1 VSRTDRLRHFDF
13 AAHNAEQA
21 RAWDAFRAGK
31 PYRVPIILG
40 VNSRY
45 FMPIS
50 EANPDNVDFR
60 TYTEDPDVM
69 FDSLLRFQRW
79 SRFNLLQDTELGL
92 PEKWVIGLDFQ
103 NYYEAVWLGCPLYF
117 AEGEVPDSRP
127 AYRDN
132 PESLLDR
139 GIPDP
144 FSGLMAKVLEYQ
156 EHFEHRAKNEDYLGR
171 PIEVTPPWCG
181 LGTDGPMTLCCSL
194 FSADR
199 TCTMLAE
206 EPERMERLLTFVT
219 DAILT
224 KTVAFRKRFGVD
236 VPMDDMMIADDS
248 IALISTPMYKE
259 MILPHHRRIYDTLA
273 TPVGRGIHLCGNAT
287 RHFRMLMEE
296 LGIVTFDTGF
306 PVDFGALRRE
316 LGPTARI
323 WGGPHVELLRTATP
337 EEVRLEVERIL
348 SSGILEGGM
357 FVLREG
363 NNLAPHTPIENT
375 EAMYHAGR
383 EFGLLGA
390 ES

>member
-1 VSRTDRLRHFDF
+1 MPRSDRLHDFDF
-13 AAHNAEQA
+13 AAHNTEQA
-21 RAWDAFRAGK
+21 RAWEAFCAGN

-45 FMPIS
+45 FMPIP
-50 EANPDNVDFR
+50 EANPEAVDFR
-60 TYTEDPDVM
+60 AYTENPDVM

-79 SRFNLLQDTELGL
+79 SRFNLLQDAELGL
-92 PEKWVIGLDFQ
+92 PDKWVIGLDFQ

-117 AEGEVPDSRP
+117 ADGEVPDSRP
-127 AYRDN
+127 AFRDN
-132 PESLLDR
+132 PEALLER

-156 EHFEHRAKNEDYLGR
+156 EHFEHRAQNEDYLGR

-194 FSADR
+194 FSADL
-199 TCTMLAE
+199 TCTLLAE

-219 DAILT
+219 DTILT
-224 KTVAFRKRFGVD
+224 KTVAFRKRYGVD
-236 VPMDDMMIADDS
+236 LPMDNLMIADDS
-248 IALISTPMYKE
+248 IALISTHMYKE

-287 RHFRMLMEE
+287 RHFRTLMDE

-316 LGPTARI
+316 LGPRARI
-323 WGGPHVELLRTATP
+323 WGGPHIELLRTATP
-337 EEVRLEVERIL
+337 NEVRSEVQRIL
-348 SSGILEGGM
+348 ESGILDGGM

-383 EFGLLGA
+383 EFGVL
-390 ES
+390 S

>member
-1 VSRTDRLRHFDF
+1 MPRSDRLQHFDF
-13 AAHNAEQA
+13 SAHNAEQG
-21 RAWDAFRAGK
+21 RAWEAFRAGR

-45 FMPIS
+45 FMPIP
-50 EANPDNVDFR
+50 EANPEGVDFR
-60 TYTEDPDVM
+60 RYTDDPDVM
-69 FDSLLRFQRW
+69 FESLLCFQRW
-79 SRFNLLQDTELGL
+79 SRFNLLQDSELGL
-92 PEKWVIGLDFQ
+92 PQKWVIGLDFQ

-127 AYRDN
+127 AFSEN
-132 PESLLDR
+132 PEGLLDR

-156 EHFEHRAKNEDYLGR
+156 EHFETRARNGEYLDR

-181 LGTDGPMTLCCSL
+181 IGTDGPMTLCCSL
-194 FSADR
+194 FSAEL

-206 EPERMERLLTFVT
+206 QPERMERLLTFVT

-224 KTVAFRKRFGVD
+224 RTIAFRKRYGVD
-236 VPMDDMMIADDS
+236 VPMDNLMIADDS
-248 IALISTPMYKE
+248 IALISTSMYKE

-273 TPVGRGIHLCGNAT
+273 TPIGRGIHLCGNAT
-287 RHFRMLMEE
+287 RHFKTLMDE
-296 LGIVTFDTGF
+296 LGIVAFDTGF

-316 LGPTARI
+316 LGPAARI

-337 EEVRLEVERIL
+337 EEVRHEVRRIL
-348 SSGILEGGM
+348 GSGVLDGGM

-383 EFGLLGA
+383 EFGLL
-390 ES
+390 S